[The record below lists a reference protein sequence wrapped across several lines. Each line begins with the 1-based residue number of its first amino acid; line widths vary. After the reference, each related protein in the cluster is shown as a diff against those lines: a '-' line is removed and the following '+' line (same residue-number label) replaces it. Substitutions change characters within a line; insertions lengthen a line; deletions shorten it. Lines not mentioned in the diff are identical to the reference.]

1 MMKTTTYLPTTNQ
14 ESFFFGQELKR
25 KFQEIEN
32 NLHLDYNNSMN
43 NKPRSNFFKFGSNE
57 AVFNGSSSSDEFLD
71 SNCSLT
77 FSNDEG
83 SQKLFETLEKLDLLL
98 KEEQN
103 GSFSFTPFSETENSE
118 NEKEKEEEET
128 FKRTIKNLHN
138 YQKNLPA
145 RSLNRPQNKKNKTKM
160 KKEHFLRDYSVGNE
174 KLENLIQSNNFSNY
188 EELQKQKQSTENSEH
203 NNQFTSQFEIPN
215 YLSDS
220 DRHSSTE
227 EENAQNSKESVSQKS
242 NTIDQFESLEQK
254 LARFSEQEEKDQ
266 EVEKEKKTPLLLTPE
281 KVGWIPKTIGG
292 MVLDED
298 KFEWIGNDDEIQE
311 FEECLK
317 QKETG
322 DFDNNINEKCL
333 PTLIPNIQGEM
344 TFTIYNGME
353 FDKNLNMWVGNDE
366 EIDWGDGLE
375 ENQFLEN
382 IMNEKENNPRY
393 SINDTFT
400 VTKKKQSIFESCENK
415 HNSLFNGWDLQKS
428 KNNSK
433 PIDIRN
439 ISLVWK
445 IKKSKQL

>member
-1 MMKTTTYLPTTNQ
+1 MKTTTYLPTVNQ
-14 ESFFFGQELKR
+14 ETFFLGQELKR

-32 NLHLDYNNSMN
+32 NLHLDYNNSIN
-43 NKPRSNFFKFGSNE
+43 NKPRSNFFKFGTNE
-57 AVFNGSSSSDEFLD
+57 AVFNGNSSSEETLD

-83 SQKLFETLEKLDLLL
+83 SQKLLETLEKLDLLL

-118 NEKEKEEEET
+118 QEKEKDEEEI
-128 FKRTIKNLHN
+128 FKRTIKNLQN
-138 YQKNLPA
+138 YQTNLQVCN
-145 RSLNRPQNKKNKTKM
+145 LNYPQNKKNKTKM

-174 KLENLIQSNNFSNY
+174 KLENLLQSNNFSNY

-215 YLSDS
+215 YLSS
-220 DRHSSTE
+220 SNRHSSAE
-227 EENAQNSKESVSQKS
+227 EENIQNSKESVSQKS
-242 NTIDQFESLEQK
+242 NTIDQLETLEQK

-266 EVEKEKKTPLLLTPE
+266 EVEKEKKAPLLLTPE
-281 KVGWIPKTIGG
+281 KVGWIPKTIRG
-292 MVLDED
+292 MILDEE
-298 KFEWIGNDDEIQE
+298 KFEWVGNDEEIQE

-317 QKETG
+317 EKDSCGSNT
-322 DFDNNINEKCL
+322 NINEKCL
-333 PTLIPNIQGEM
+333 PTLIPNIKGEM
-344 TFTIYNGME
+344 TFTTYNGMG

-366 EIDWGDGLE
+366 EIDWGDDLE
-375 ENQFLEN
+375 ENQFLEK

-415 HNSLFNGWDLQKS
+415 HNSLFNGWDVQKS

-433 PIDIRN
+433 PIDIRKF
-439 ISLVWK
+439 SLVWK
-445 IKKSKQL
+445 IQQSKQF